1 VHWAK
6 NVVQQQVSEYCG
18 EELERME
25 TILLSQQGL
34 PAPNWPQH
42 LPSAKQQI
50 LLKAVFASIQHPSNA
65 PLTQEELIY
74 SFASLPQ
81 MSNRPL
87 LRISSVADTAHV
99 STPNIRVAQINALT
113 GVIPGERYGYNVQ
126 VTLAL
131 DRNDGQVV
139 PLSSITVTGVVPQD
153 QLVWQP
159 LPVSHPRNR

>member
-1 VHWAK
+1 
-6 NVVQQQVSEYCG
+6 
-18 EELERME
+18 ME
-25 TILLSQQGL
+25 TSLLSQQEL

-42 LPSAKQQI
+42 LPSVKQQI

-74 SFASLPQ
+74 AFASLPQ

-87 LRISSVADTAHV
+87 LRVSSVADTAHT
-99 STPNIRVAQINALT
+99 STPSIRVAQVKALI
-113 GVIPGERYGYNVQ
+113 GVQPGERYGYNVQ

-131 DRNDGQVV
+131 DRGDGQVV
-139 PLSSITVTGVVPQD
+139 ALSSITVTGVVPQD

-159 LPVSHPRNR
+159 LPTY